1 MIEDIDRRERG
12 RRRLQEAV
20 AAEWE
25 GQRITGEA
33 TELSQDSIFVE
44 AASPPPAD
52 AEVQITLGSGAEVI
66 RLPCRVRRITG
77 GGFAGEFEA
86 LSAEQRGALAKLLAH
101 LPY

>member
-12 RRRLQEAV
+12 RRRFQEAV

-25 GQRITGEA
+25 DQRITGEA

-44 AASPPPAD
+44 AAPPPPAD
-52 AEVQITLGSGAEVI
+52 AEVQITLGSGDEAI
-66 RLPCRVRRITG
+66 RLPCQVRRVTG
-77 GGFAGEFEA
+77 TGFAGEFEM
-86 LSAEQRGALAKLLAH
+86 LSGEQRGALGKLLGR